1 MQIIRTLARV
11 AGTSFPTE
19 TDLDDI
25 FTYLDV
31 DGDKTISFKEFQALM
46 DGFAKIMIEKGMKL
60 KIKE

>member
-46 DGFAKIMIEKGMKL
+46 DGFTKIMIEKGMKL